1 MWLSG
6 PAASVRLTGQ
16 RGRPQHLTAV
26 MSVRKILAACDG
38 VCSASPAIRRRR
50 SSAEWTDRT
59 SSASMVSAEATLD
72 ANPELVHRGIEQLD
86 VSKIRM
92 SYANGRV

>member
-1 MWLSG
+1 
-6 PAASVRLTGQ
+6 
-16 RGRPQHLTAV
+16 
-26 MSVRKILAACDG
+26 
-38 VCSASPAIRRRR
+38 
-50 SSAEWTDRT
+50 
-59 SSASMVSAEATLD
+59 MVSAEATLD